1 MLLFCRF
8 SLAWWAY
15 TFPMTGAAIATIRYS
30 NQVTNGVTKTLCVI
44 LSIISTL
51 IVVALLV
58 STILHAFVFKNLFPN
73 DLVIAISDRKRRP
86 QRKWLG
92 LYRSH
97 ESKEIENY
105 LKFVNQ
111 DKFDLEA
118 STPLPNVTE
127 DSPSI

>member
-1 MLLFCRF
+1 
-8 SLAWWAY
+8 
-15 TFPMTGAAIATIRYS
+15 MTGAAIATIRYS